1 MDAGAEHLDHREASP
16 LSRTCV
22 RAPALL
28 HASLTAPGPA
38 CWLVNTGWT
47 GGGFGTGRRMAIDHT
62 RALLR
67 AALDGALQEATFQ
80 PEPFFGLR
88 IPQHV
93 RGIPDEV
100 LDPRRAWADGAAY
113 DTAAAALAA
122 RFEAN
127 FATFADLVGDDV
139 RRAAIHA
146 A

>member
-67 AALDGALQEATFQ
+67 AALDGALQEAAFH